1 MVNKLDFAA
10 LQDVLEG
17 NESAVKRWESREP
30 NPTVQM
36 SIRMHANVYDTFRSL
51 CKHERRTNGD
61 MLEVLLKKYL
71 TERAK
76 TQSRA
81 E

>member
-10 LQDVLEG
+10 LQNVLEG
-17 NESAVKRWESREP
+17 EESAVTRWKSREP
-30 NPTVQM
+30 SQMVQM

-51 CKHERRTNGD
+51 CKFERRTNGD
-61 MLEVLLKKYL
+61 MLEVLLQKYL

-76 TQSRA
+76 TQKDK
-81 E
+81 